1 MSDGFLHESL
11 RDVDWG
17 VATADTI
24 AAPPPPPPERAGTS
38 GSGPTTSGS

>member
-1 MSDGFLHESL
+1 MSDGFLRESL
-11 RDVDWG
+11 RSVDWG

-24 AAPPPPPPERAGTS
+24 AAPPPPPSERGGTL